1 MVKSEKVRPT
11 TSVPDRTWQHV
22 ENKQS
27 GTIQLT
33 DNRPLFHSQSRLVQM
48 ARDAQKEALIRSCL
62 RDGLGYL
69 YTSIESNLEAIF
81 QSAEGSVMI
90 SWSDDHIRSLPWRME
105 AFEILRHPQAYAGGS
120 FAPLQPPMVFG
131 IARPT
136 VTYPVASRADITK
149 TFIREDH
156 FEHITEVCKSSGCII
171 VVREAGNL
179 SLKRMGEG
187 ANPKPHTVLDKSVT
201 AKRLEEMVGSLPE
214 KEREARK
221 TALLEAYG
229 GFVGK
234 WDKGKLQ
241 GLIVVNDPILKEEL
255 IEIIGK
261 QKLKEAKVSL
271 DPEARNEFLPLSLV
285 DLVREKVSKK
295 EMPTEKGSDESRAWQ
310 SYFYTGDYDLHEV
323 YDNRNFQIPEATLE
337 KRRLLNKLNAGL
349 IPGHRP
355 IDADPRKADL
365 PLTPIH
371 VPDRRAP
378 FQHGDQAVYRM
389 NQVLEGGSLKSP
401 HIELVP
407 AVAIADPGR
416 LAWCV
421 RGTWYTTEG
430 LEAQKRLRAEL
441 GLTAPSTWDEDEQPD
456 TAITQSHY
464 RDKEHPDGKRTQ
476 RFI

>member
-1 MVKSEKVRPT
+1 MEKSEKVRPT
-11 TSVPDRTWQHV
+11 MSKPDRTWQHV
-22 ENKQS
+22 ETKQTS
-27 GTIQLT
+27 AFQLT

-48 ARDAQKEALIRSCL
+48 ARNAQKEALIRSCL
-62 RDGLGYL
+62 REGCGYL
-69 YTSIESNLEAIF
+69 YVSIASNLEAVF
-81 QSAEGSVMI
+81 QGREGSVLT
-90 SWSDDHIRSLPWRME
+90 SWSDEHIRSLPWRTE

-120 FAPLQPPMVFG
+120 FAPLQPPMAFG
-131 IARPT
+131 TARRT

-149 TFIREDH
+149 TFIREEH
-156 FEHITEVCKSSGCII
+156 FAHITEVCKSSGCII

-201 AKRLEEMVGSLPE
+201 AKRLEEMVGALPE

-241 GLIVVNDPILKEEL
+241 GLIVVNDPALKEEL
-255 IEIIGK
+255 LAIIGEHN
-261 QKLKEAKVSL
+261 LREAKVSL
-271 DPEARNEFLPLSLV
+271 NPQVQNEFLPLSLV
-285 DLVREKVSKK
+285 DLVREKVSEK
-295 EMPTEKGSDESRAWQ
+295 EVPTKKGSDKSRAWQ

-337 KRRLLNKLNAGL
+337 KRRLLNKLNADL
-349 IPGHRP
+349 VTDYSP
-355 IDADPRKADL
+355 IDTDTLKARL

-389 NQVLEGGSLKSP
+389 NQVLEGGNLRSP
-401 HIELVP
+401 RISLVP
-407 AVAIADPGR
+407 AVAVADPGR

-441 GLTAPSTWDEDEQPD
+441 GLTAPSTWEEDEQPD
-456 TAITQSHY
+456 TAVTQSHY